1 MCLKHFSLAVAAGL
15 CCVASLVSTGRAA
28 LASDDGAILNPPAAG
43 KYQPEDT
50 NTNPVTDRNTD
61 RNIDRNIDHNTDR
74 TIDRSNNP
82 VTDRQANKT
91 IENQPVKL
99 TGRGR
104 QASDKFKLEPG
115 LTVFNVTNDGDSNFI
130 VRLLDRNGKEI
141 DTLFNEIGPF
151 TGEKAFFVP
160 RGGQCLLDVQSNGNW
175 TADVNQ
181 NKPTENQSTPCTLQG
196 KGYKATP
203 SFQLEKGL
211 VVFKLNHQGE
221 SRFKVALLDQDG
233 RTVGYL
239 VNTLGNFSGS
249 KPISVDKP
257 GVYFLNVSADGDWTI
272 DVQ

>member
-15 CCVASLVSTGRAA
+15 CCVASLVSTGRTA
-28 LASDDGAILNPPAAG
+28 LASDDGAILNPPAAS

-50 NTNPVTDRNTD
+50 NNNPVTDRNTD
-61 RNIDRNIDHNTDR
+61 RNTDGNTNR
-74 TIDRSNNP
+74 TIDRLNNNQ

-99 TGRGR
+99 AGRGR
-104 QASDKFKLEPG
+104 QASDKFKLDPG

-151 TGEKAFFVP
+151 TGEKAFFIP

-181 NKPTENQSTPCTLQG
+181 NHPTESQSTPCNLQG
-196 KGYKATP
+196 KGYKTTP